1 MESIMHRIIN
11 WSGLWELQEEIR
23 QLENET
29 ERDTRNHLLLRALD
43 AITDYD
49 VHVREY
55 AWKQTIQ
62 DLLDRGIAIEPI
74 DRAMVVSQWDACFD
88 SLVSDEAKRAA
99 EHYSDQF
106 RWHLFSF
113 DLLPAV
119 QGDEARAAFDRVEK
133 QELYLFFDR
142 VDLCY
147 LIKNAHLLTAADIEV
162 VKENSPL
169 DYMDMYFFNPAGEWS
184 YVKTHEEYCGPY
196 FFIVT
201 EI

>member
-1 MESIMHRIIN
+1 MESILFRILN
-11 WSGLWELQEEIR
+11 FDELSLLYEETDGLKDEEEREIR
-23 QLENET
+23 FQLLN
-29 ERDTRNHLLLRALD
+29 RISDVIA
-43 AITDYD
+43 DYD

-62 DLLDRGIAIEPI
+62 GLIDRGITIEPI
-74 DRAMVVSQWDACFD
+74 DRAAVVSQWDACFD
-88 SLVSDEAKRAA
+88 SLVSNEAKQAA

-113 DLLPAV
+113 DLLPAM
-119 QGDEARAAFDRVEK
+119 QKDAARKAFNERNK
-133 QELYLFFDR
+133 PELYLFFDR
-142 VDLCY
+142 IEEAYVV
-147 LIKNAHLLTAADIEV
+147 KNAHLLTAEDIEA

-169 DYMDMYFFNPAGEWS
+169 DYMDMYFYVPKEKWT